1 MITSL
6 TLLILSL
13 VALYIGAGWL
23 VQGSSALA
31 LKAKISPLVV
41 GLTIVAFGT
50 SAPELVVSLNATLSG
65 QGDIAIG
72 NIVGSNIFNIG
83 VILGVSA
90 TICPLQV
97 KKQLLRIDIPVM
109 LAATVLFTILFWNG
123 TLGRTEGLFFLT
135 GIIIYTIFSLFY
147 SRKHGTEGSSQELE
161 EQPKHWAVD
170 TQAIVGGLVVLVFA
184 SRLLV
189 DNAVSIAKELGVSEA
204 VIGLT
209 IVAAGT
215 SMPELATSIV
225 AAYKR
230 KTDIAIGNIVGSNF
244 IQYTDHSRLLRA
256 YTSHRGQKCK
266 LHRPTGHV
274 GHIRPA
280 LAAGEK
286 RAKNIPD
293 GRIRLDSL
301 LCDLHVLVTSR
312 HTLTEYSC
320 KNKFQDEQGC
330 QHIHGRAYLLM
341 FAAS

>member
-170 TQAIVGGLVVLVFA
+170 TLAIVLVFA

-230 KTDIAIGNIVGSNF
+230 KTDIAIGNIVGSNLF
-244 IQYTDHSRLLRA
+244 NILTIAGSCSLIHPIEAKNVNYIDLLVMLGISVLLLPLVKSGQKISRTEGFVLILFYVIYMFWLLR
-256 YTSHRGQKCK
+256 
-266 LHRPTGHV
+266 
-274 GHIRPA
+274 
-280 LAAGEK
+280 
-286 RAKNIPD
+286 D
-293 GRIRLDSL
+293 
-301 LCDLHVLVTSR
+301 
-312 HTLTEYSC
+312 TL
-320 KNKFQDEQGC
+320 
-330 QHIHGRAYLLM
+330 
-341 FAAS
+341 

>member
-31 LKAKISPLVV
+31 LKAKVSPLVI

-109 LAATVLFTILFWNG
+109 LAATLLLTVLFWNG
-123 TLGRTEGLFFLT
+123 TLSRVEGFFFLA
-135 GIIIYTIFSLFY
+135 GIIVYTLFSLFY
-147 SRKHGTEGSSQELE
+147 SRKHGEGPNLELE

-170 TQAIVGGLVVLVFA
+170 TLAIIGGLAVLVCA

-189 DNAVSIAKELGVSEA
+189 DNAVSIAKELGMSEA

-230 KTDIAIGNIVGSNF
+230 KTDIAIGNIVGSSLFN
-244 IQYTDHSRLLRA
+244 ILAIAGSCSLVHPIEAKNVNYIDLLVMLTISVLLLPLVKSGQKISRTEGFVLILFYVIYIFWLLRD
-256 YTSHRGQKCK
+256 T
-266 LHRPTGHV
+266 
-274 GHIRPA
+274 I
-280 LAAGEK
+280 
-286 RAKNIPD
+286 
-293 GRIRLDSL
+293 
-301 LCDLHVLVTSR
+301 
-312 HTLTEYSC
+312 
-320 KNKFQDEQGC
+320 
-330 QHIHGRAYLLM
+330 
-341 FAAS
+341 

>member
-31 LKAKISPLVV
+31 LKAKVSPLVI

-109 LAATVLFTILFWNG
+109 LAATLLLTVLFWNG
-123 TLGRTEGLFFLT
+123 TLSRVEGFFFLA
-135 GIIIYTIFSLFY
+135 GIIVYTLFSLFY
-147 SRKHGTEGSSQELE
+147 SRKHGEGPNLELE

-170 TQAIVGGLVVLVFA
+170 TLAIIGGLAVLVCA

-189 DNAVSIAKELGVSEA
+189 DNAVSIAKELGMSEA

-230 KTDIAIGNIVGSNF
+230 KTDIAIGNIVGSSLFN
-244 IQYTDHSRLLRA
+244 ILAIAGSCSLVHPIEAKNVNYIDLLVMLAISVLLLPLVKNGQKISRTEGFVLILFYVIYIFWLLRD
-256 YTSHRGQKCK
+256 T
-266 LHRPTGHV
+266 
-274 GHIRPA
+274 I
-280 LAAGEK
+280 
-286 RAKNIPD
+286 
-293 GRIRLDSL
+293 
-301 LCDLHVLVTSR
+301 
-312 HTLTEYSC
+312 
-320 KNKFQDEQGC
+320 
-330 QHIHGRAYLLM
+330 
-341 FAAS
+341 

>member
-31 LKAKISPLVV
+31 FKAKISPLVV

-50 SAPELVVSLNATLSG
+50 SAPELVVSLNATLKG
-65 QGDIAIG
+65 EGDIAIG
-72 NIVGSNIFNIG
+72 NIIGSNIFNIG
-83 VILGVSA
+83 IILGVSA

-109 LAATVLFTILFWNG
+109 LAATVLLTILFWNG

-147 SRKHGTEGSSQELE
+147 SRKHGEEGPSEELE
-161 EQPKHWAVD
+161 EQPKHWAAD
-170 TQAIVGGLVVLVFA
+170 TLAIVGGLVVLVFA

-189 DNAVSIAKELGVSEA
+189 DNAVSIAKKLGVSEA

-230 KTDIAIGNIVGSNF
+230 KTDIAIGNIVGSNLF
-244 IQYTDHSRLLRA
+244 NILAIAGSCSLIHLSLI
-256 YTSHRGQKCK
+256 
-266 LHRPTGHV
+266 
-274 GHIRPA
+274 HI
-280 LAAGEK
+280 
-286 RAKNIPD
+286 
-293 GRIRLDSL
+293 
-301 LCDLHVLVTSR
+301 
-312 HTLTEYSC
+312 
-320 KNKFQDEQGC
+320 
-330 QHIHGRAYLLM
+330 
-341 FAAS
+341 

>member
-215 SMPELATSIV
+215 SMPELATSVV
-225 AAYKR
+225 AALKKR
-230 KTDIAIGNIVGSNF
+230 TDIAIGNVIGSNIF
-244 IQYTDHSRLLRA
+244 NLLAVLGLTATIAPVETNQINWTDMLVMLGTSLLLLPFMRTGFKIGRGEGVVLFVIYIA
-256 YTSHRGQKCK
+256 YT
-266 LHRPTGHV
+266 L
-274 GHIRPA
+274 
-280 LAAGEK
+280 
-286 RAKNIPD
+286 
-293 GRIRLDSL
+293 
-301 LCDLHVLVTSR
+301 
-312 HTLTEYSC
+312 
-320 KNKFQDEQGC
+320 
-330 QHIHGRAYLLM
+330 YLIV
-341 FAAS
+341 

>member
-31 LKAKISPLVV
+31 LKAKVSPLVI

-109 LAATVLFTILFWNG
+109 LAATLLLTVLFWNG
-123 TLGRTEGLFFLT
+123 TLSRVEGFFFLA
-135 GIIIYTIFSLFY
+135 GIIVYTLFSLFY
-147 SRKHGTEGSSQELE
+147 SRKHGEGPNLELE

-170 TQAIVGGLVVLVFA
+170 TLAIIGGLAVLVCA
-184 SRLLV
+184 SHLLV
-189 DNAVSIAKELGVSEA
+189 DNAVSIAKELGMSEA

-230 KTDIAIGNIVGSNF
+230 KTDIAIGNIVGSSLFN
-244 IQYTDHSRLLRA
+244 ILAIAGSCSLVHPIEAKNVNYIDLLVMLAISVLLLPLVKSGQKISRTEGFVLILFYVIYIFWLLRD
-256 YTSHRGQKCK
+256 T
-266 LHRPTGHV
+266 
-274 GHIRPA
+274 I
-280 LAAGEK
+280 
-286 RAKNIPD
+286 
-293 GRIRLDSL
+293 
-301 LCDLHVLVTSR
+301 
-312 HTLTEYSC
+312 
-320 KNKFQDEQGC
+320 
-330 QHIHGRAYLLM
+330 
-341 FAAS
+341 

>member
-13 VALYIGAGWL
+13 MALYIGAGWL

-31 LKAKISPLVV
+31 LKANISPLVI

-50 SAPELVVSLNATLSG
+50 SAPELAVSLGATLRG

-97 KKQLLRIDIPVM
+97 KKQLLRIDIPIM
-109 LAATVLFTILFWNG
+109 LAATILFTILFWNG
-123 TLGRTEGLFFLT
+123 TLGRMEGLFFLT
-135 GIIIYTIFSLFY
+135 GIIIYTLFSLLY
-147 SRKHGTEGSSQELE
+147 SRKQEEEPNLELE

-170 TQAIVGGLVVLVFA
+170 TLTIIGGLVFA

-215 SMPELATSIV
+215 SMPELATSVV
-225 AAYKR
+225 AAYKH
-230 KTDIAIGNIVGSNF
+230 KTDIAIGIIVGSNLF
-244 IQYTDHSRLLRA
+244 NILAIAGSCSLMHPIEAKNVNYIDLLVMLAISILLLPLMKSGQKISRTEGAALILIYVIYLFWLLRD
-256 YTSHRGQKCK
+256 T
-266 LHRPTGHV
+266 
-274 GHIRPA
+274 
-280 LAAGEK
+280 
-286 RAKNIPD
+286 
-293 GRIRLDSL
+293 
-301 LCDLHVLVTSR
+301 
-312 HTLTEYSC
+312 
-320 KNKFQDEQGC
+320 F
-330 QHIHGRAYLLM
+330 
-341 FAAS
+341 

>member
-13 VALYIGAGWL
+13 MVLYIGAGWL

-31 LKAKISPLVV
+31 LKANISPLVI

-50 SAPELVVSLNATLSG
+50 SAPELAVSLGATLRG

-97 KKQLLRIDIPVM
+97 KKQLLRIDIPIM
-109 LAATVLFTILFWNG
+109 LAATILFTILFWNG
-123 TLGRTEGLFFLT
+123 TLGRMEGLFFLT
-135 GIIIYTIFSLFY
+135 GIIIYTLFSLLY
-147 SRKHGTEGSSQELE
+147 SRKQEEEPNLELE

-170 TQAIVGGLVVLVFA
+170 TLTIIGGLVVLVFA

-215 SMPELATSIV
+215 SMPELATSVV
-225 AAYKR
+225 AAYKH
-230 KTDIAIGNIVGSNF
+230 KTDIAIGNIVGSNLF
-244 IQYTDHSRLLRA
+244 NILAIAGSCSLMHPIEAKNVNYIDLLVMLAISILLLPLMKSGQKISRTEGAALILIYVIYLFWLLRN
-256 YTSHRGQKCK
+256 T
-266 LHRPTGHV
+266 
-274 GHIRPA
+274 
-280 LAAGEK
+280 
-286 RAKNIPD
+286 
-293 GRIRLDSL
+293 
-301 LCDLHVLVTSR
+301 
-312 HTLTEYSC
+312 
-320 KNKFQDEQGC
+320 F
-330 QHIHGRAYLLM
+330 
-341 FAAS
+341 

>member
-31 LKAKISPLVV
+31 LKAKVSPLVI

-50 SAPELVVSLNATLSG
+50 SAPELIVSLNATLSG

-109 LAATVLFTILFWNG
+109 LAATLLLTVLFWNG
-123 TLGRTEGLFFLT
+123 TLSRIEGFFFLA
-135 GIIIYTIFSLFY
+135 GIIVYTLFSLFY
-147 SRKHGTEGSSQELE
+147 SRKHGEGPNLELE

-170 TQAIVGGLVVLVFA
+170 TLAIIGGLAVLVCA

-189 DNAVSIAKELGVSEA
+189 DNAVSIAKELGMSEA

-230 KTDIAIGNIVGSNF
+230 KTDIAIGNIVGSSLFN
-244 IQYTDHSRLLRA
+244 ILAIAGSCSLVHPIEAKNVNYIDLLVMLAISVLLLPLVKSGQKISRAEGFVLILCYVIYIFWLLRDA
-256 YTSHRGQKCK
+256 
-266 LHRPTGHV
+266 
-274 GHIRPA
+274 I
-280 LAAGEK
+280 
-286 RAKNIPD
+286 
-293 GRIRLDSL
+293 
-301 LCDLHVLVTSR
+301 
-312 HTLTEYSC
+312 
-320 KNKFQDEQGC
+320 
-330 QHIHGRAYLLM
+330 
-341 FAAS
+341 

>member
-13 VALYIGAGWL
+13 MALYIGAGWL

-31 LKAKISPLVV
+31 LKANISPLVI

-50 SAPELVVSLNATLSG
+50 SAPELAVSLGATLRG

-97 KKQLLRIDIPVM
+97 KKQLLRIDIPIM
-109 LAATVLFTILFWNG
+109 LAATILFTILFWNG
-123 TLGRTEGLFFLT
+123 TLGRMEGLFFLT
-135 GIIIYTIFSLFY
+135 GIIIYTLFSLLY
-147 SRKHGTEGSSQELE
+147 SRKQEEEPNLELE

-170 TQAIVGGLVVLVFA
+170 TLTIIDGLVVLVFA

-215 SMPELATSIV
+215 SMPELATSVV
-225 AAYKR
+225 AAYKH
-230 KTDIAIGNIVGSNF
+230 KTDIAIGNIVGSNLF
-244 IQYTDHSRLLRA
+244 NILAIAGSCSLMHPIEAKNVNYIDLLVMLAISILLLPLMKSGQKISRTEGAALILIYVIYLFWLLRD
-256 YTSHRGQKCK
+256 T
-266 LHRPTGHV
+266 
-274 GHIRPA
+274 
-280 LAAGEK
+280 
-286 RAKNIPD
+286 
-293 GRIRLDSL
+293 
-301 LCDLHVLVTSR
+301 
-312 HTLTEYSC
+312 
-320 KNKFQDEQGC
+320 F
-330 QHIHGRAYLLM
+330 
-341 FAAS
+341 

>member
-13 VALYIGAGWL
+13 MALYIGAGWL

-31 LKAKISPLVV
+31 LKAKISPLVI

-50 SAPELVVSLNATLSG
+50 SAPELAVSLGATLRG

-97 KKQLLRIDIPVM
+97 KKQLLRIDIPIM
-109 LAATVLFTILFWNG
+109 LAATILFTILFWNG
-123 TLGRTEGLFFLT
+123 TLDRMEGLFFLT
-135 GIIIYTIFSLFY
+135 GIIIYTLLSLLS
-147 SRKHGTEGSSQELE
+147 SRKQEEEPNLELE

-170 TQAIVGGLVVLVFA
+170 TLTIIGGLVVLVFA

-215 SMPELATSIV
+215 SMPELATSVV
-225 AAYKR
+225 ATYKH
-230 KTDIAIGNIVGSNF
+230 KTDIAIGNIVGSNLF
-244 IQYTDHSRLLRA
+244 NILAIAGSCSLIHPIEAKNVNYIDLLVMLAISILLLPLMKSGQKISRTEGVALILFYVIYLFWLLRD
-256 YTSHRGQKCK
+256 T
-266 LHRPTGHV
+266 
-274 GHIRPA
+274 
-280 LAAGEK
+280 
-286 RAKNIPD
+286 
-293 GRIRLDSL
+293 
-301 LCDLHVLVTSR
+301 
-312 HTLTEYSC
+312 
-320 KNKFQDEQGC
+320 F
-330 QHIHGRAYLLM
+330 
-341 FAAS
+341 

>member
-170 TQAIVGGLVVLVFA
+170 TLAIVGGLVVLVFA

-230 KTDIAIGNIVGSNF
+230 KTDIAIGNIVGS
-244 IQYTDHSRLLRA
+244 DRKS
-256 YTSHRGQKCK
+256 
-266 LHRPTGHV
+266 V
-274 GHIRPA
+274 
-280 LAAGEK
+280 
-286 RAKNIPD
+286 
-293 GRIRLDSL
+293 
-301 LCDLHVLVTSR
+301 V
-312 HTLTEYSC
+312 
-320 KNKFQDEQGC
+320 
-330 QHIHGRAYLLM
+330 
-341 FAAS
+341 

>member
-13 VALYIGAGWL
+13 MALYIGAGWL

-31 LKAKISPLVV
+31 LKANISPLVI

-50 SAPELVVSLNATLSG
+50 SAPELAVSLGATLRG

-97 KKQLLRIDIPVM
+97 NKQLLRIDIPIM
-109 LAATVLFTILFWNG
+109 LAATILFTILFWNG
-123 TLGRTEGLFFLT
+123 TLGRMEGLFFLT
-135 GIIIYTIFSLFY
+135 GIIIYTLFSLLY
-147 SRKHGTEGSSQELE
+147 SRKQEEEPNLELE

-170 TQAIVGGLVVLVFA
+170 TLTIIGGLVVLVFA

-215 SMPELATSIV
+215 SMPELATSVV
-225 AAYKR
+225 AAYKH
-230 KTDIAIGNIVGSNF
+230 KTDIAIGNIVGSNLF
-244 IQYTDHSRLLRA
+244 NILAIAGSCSLMHPIEAKNVNYIDLLVMLAISILLLPLMKSGQKISRTEGAALILIYVIYLFWLLRD
-256 YTSHRGQKCK
+256 T
-266 LHRPTGHV
+266 
-274 GHIRPA
+274 
-280 LAAGEK
+280 
-286 RAKNIPD
+286 
-293 GRIRLDSL
+293 
-301 LCDLHVLVTSR
+301 
-312 HTLTEYSC
+312 
-320 KNKFQDEQGC
+320 F
-330 QHIHGRAYLLM
+330 
-341 FAAS
+341 

>member
-31 LKAKISPLVV
+31 LKAKVSPLVI

-97 KKQLLRIDIPVM
+97 KKQLLRIDLPVM
-109 LAATVLFTILFWNG
+109 LAATLLLTVLFWNG
-123 TLGRTEGLFFLT
+123 TLSRVEGFFFLA
-135 GIIIYTIFSLFY
+135 GIIVYTLFSLFY
-147 SRKHGTEGSSQELE
+147 SRKHGEGPNLELE

-170 TQAIVGGLVVLVFA
+170 TLAIIGGLAVLVCA

-189 DNAVSIAKELGVSEA
+189 DNAVSIAKELGMSEA

-230 KTDIAIGNIVGSNF
+230 KTDIAIGNIVGSSLFN
-244 IQYTDHSRLLRA
+244 ILAIAGSCSLVHPIEAKNVNYIDLLVMLAISVLLLPLVKSGQKISRTEGFVLILFYVIYIFWLLRD
-256 YTSHRGQKCK
+256 T
-266 LHRPTGHV
+266 
-274 GHIRPA
+274 I
-280 LAAGEK
+280 
-286 RAKNIPD
+286 
-293 GRIRLDSL
+293 
-301 LCDLHVLVTSR
+301 
-312 HTLTEYSC
+312 
-320 KNKFQDEQGC
+320 
-330 QHIHGRAYLLM
+330 
-341 FAAS
+341 

>member
-97 KKQLLRIDIPVM
+97 KKQLLRIEIPVM
-109 LAATVLFTILFWNG
+109 LATTVLFTILFWNG

-147 SRKHGTEGSSQELE
+147 SRQTWNRRVEPGTRRT
-161 EQPKHWAVD
+161 A
-170 TQAIVGGLVVLVFA
+170 
-184 SRLLV
+184 
-189 DNAVSIAKELGVSEA
+189 
-204 VIGLT
+204 
-209 IVAAGT
+209 
-215 SMPELATSIV
+215 
-225 AAYKR
+225 
-230 KTDIAIGNIVGSNF
+230 
-244 IQYTDHSRLLRA
+244 
-256 YTSHRGQKCK
+256 
-266 LHRPTGHV
+266 
-274 GHIRPA
+274 
-280 LAAGEK
+280 
-286 RAKNIPD
+286 
-293 GRIRLDSL
+293 
-301 LCDLHVLVTSR
+301 
-312 HTLTEYSC
+312 
-320 KNKFQDEQGC
+320 
-330 QHIHGRAYLLM
+330 
-341 FAAS
+341 

>member
-13 VALYIGAGWL
+13 MALYIGAGWL

-31 LKAKISPLVV
+31 LKANISPLVI

-50 SAPELVVSLNATLSG
+50 SAPELAVSLGATLRG

-97 KKQLLRIDIPVM
+97 KKQLLRIDIPIM
-109 LAATVLFTILFWNG
+109 LAATILFTILFWTG
-123 TLGRTEGLFFLT
+123 TLGRMEGLFFLT
-135 GIIIYTIFSLFY
+135 GIIIYTLFSLLY
-147 SRKHGTEGSSQELE
+147 SRKQEEEPNLELE

-170 TQAIVGGLVVLVFA
+170 TLTIIGGLVVLVFA

-215 SMPELATSIV
+215 SMPELATSVV
-225 AAYKR
+225 AAYKH
-230 KTDIAIGNIVGSNF
+230 KTDIAIGNIVGSNLF
-244 IQYTDHSRLLRA
+244 NILAIAGSCSLMHPIEAKNVNYIDLLVMLAISILLLPLMKSGQKISRTEGAALILIYVIYLFWLLRD
-256 YTSHRGQKCK
+256 T
-266 LHRPTGHV
+266 
-274 GHIRPA
+274 
-280 LAAGEK
+280 
-286 RAKNIPD
+286 
-293 GRIRLDSL
+293 
-301 LCDLHVLVTSR
+301 
-312 HTLTEYSC
+312 
-320 KNKFQDEQGC
+320 F
-330 QHIHGRAYLLM
+330 
-341 FAAS
+341 